1 MVADRDSLADQAEL
15 FAIYRTMD
23 RLEIAFMK
31 DKFNDSDYEDSCR
44 RLITKFR
51 ALSQTLGMDGARLD
65 EFKTTFHL
73 HKCRRAN
80 ARFSV
85 GVPATQEH
93 GQATT
98 SAAGGDTAAM
108 GRIFALMEEFWFFQD
123 KLAMDADAR
132 AQRSVD
138 SLLPDVQVILDKMRA
153 FHVPP
158 DAPLR
163 QRLLSWQTLLTGK
176 PATFEISDDQ
186 FRQLHHDVRMSYVDF
201 KEFCKSGFSLTA
213 AT

>member
-1 MVADRDSLADQAEL
+1 MRRTIVWNRNTSPSPHLHVATAPPPPPPRIGSR
-15 FAIYRTMD
+15 RTMD

-123 KLAMDADAR
+123 KVGVTLS
-132 AQRSVD
+132 RS
-138 SLLPDVQVILDKMRA
+138 A
-153 FHVPP
+153 
-158 DAPLR
+158 
-163 QRLLSWQTLLTGK
+163 
-176 PATFEISDDQ
+176 
-186 FRQLHHDVRMSYVDF
+186 
-201 KEFCKSGFSLTA
+201 
-213 AT
+213 